1 MVELGT
7 ANLDILVVVG
17 TKTTLWSRECLVDCS
32 TCKFLLLMLSSLSK
46 NFLHSHHVLN
56 NYAYWACLLDYPST
70 ISMVMGKHQAKTEAG
85 DCMKL
90 KMNVLTDTAVS
101 SMKRLPDS

>member
-32 TCKFLLLMLSSLSK
+32 TCKCLLLMLSSLSK

-70 ISMVMGKHQAKTEAG
+70 ISMVISICFCGPNYHHNILGIEFIVFVP
-85 DCMKL
+85 
-90 KMNVLTDTAVS
+90 NS
-101 SMKRLPDS
+101 N